1 MRVLILGAGGML
13 GHKLVQVLG
22 QRFETWATARAPAG
36 SYARYELLP
45 PERLVGGVDAVDLD
59 SLVRAFSR
67 ARPEVVVNA
76 VGIVKQLPEAR
87 DPVVSLTVNSLLP
100 HRLAQLCDAAGAR
113 LIHLSTDCVFAGRRG
128 GYVESDQPDAEDLY
142 GRSKLLGEVG
152 APHLT
157 LRTSIVGRELASR
170 HGLLEWFL
178 SNRGG
183 RVQGYRRAIFSGFP
197 TVVLAGLIADMVE
210 RQPDLAGLRHVS
222 SEPIDKEAL
231 LRLWRDAYDLPVE
244 IEPFDGVAE
253 DRSLDSAR
261 FRAETGY
268 QPPPW
273 PRLVAS
279 MAEDPTP
286 YDEWRRARA
295 S

>member
-13 GHKLVQVLG
+13 GHKLVQILG
-22 QRFETWATARAPAG
+22 DRFETWASARAPAAA
-36 SYARYELLP
+36 YARYRLLP
-45 PERLVGGVDAVDLD
+45 PERLVGGVDAADLD
-59 SLVRAFSR
+59 SLVRAIAR
-67 ARPEVVVNA
+67 ARPAVVVNA

-197 TVVLAGLIADMVE
+197 TVVLARLIADLVE
-210 RQPDLAGLRHVS
+210 RHPDLAGLRHLS
-222 SEPIDKEAL
+222 AEPIDKDAL

-253 DRSLDSAR
+253 DRSLDSTR

-273 PRLVAS
+273 PELVAA

-286 YDEWRRARA
+286 YDQWRRAHA
-295 S
+295 T